1 MAVSVLDIHN
11 AAIKLESVIIK
22 TPMLHAPLLSHNLG
36 CDLFLK
42 LECQQ
47 YTSSFKVRG
56 AYVAMRDLCNESE
69 RKGIITMS
77 AGNHAQAVAY
87 HAQKLGLPA
96 VIVMPEQTPFSKVSQ
111 TKSYGAEIILEGR
124 NLSEC
129 EAVVKKLIRLRGLS
143 LIHPYDDQRV
153 IAGQGT
159 IGLEILE
166 QCPDLDF
173 ILVPV
178 GGGGLISG
186 IATMVKSFR
195 KDIKIIG
202 IQTEAYPSM
211 KASLEGSGVMC
222 GGETLAEG
230 IAVKRPGL
238 LTKPIIRKFV
248 DDILLV
254 GESDLE
260 KSVVALVEQQRIVS
274 EGAGAAGIA
283 AVLAYPELFRGKK
296 VGTII
301 CGGNINSRLLASI
314 LSRNMAAD
322 AV

>member
-1 MAVSVLDIHN
+1 MTVSVLDIHN
-11 AAIKLESVIIK
+11 AAVKLESVIIK
-22 TPMLHAPLLSHNLG
+22 TPMLHAPLLSQNLG
-36 CDLFLK
+36 CNLFLK
-42 LECQQ
+42 LECLQ
-47 YTSSFKVRG
+47 YTSSFKARG
-56 AYVAMRDLCNESE
+56 AYVAMRGLYDEFD
-69 RKGIITMS
+69 RKGIIAMS

-124 NLSEC
+124 NLNEC

-202 IQTEAYPSM
+202 IYN
-211 KASLEGSGVMC
+211 
-222 GGETLAEG
+222 
-230 IAVKRPGL
+230 I
-238 LTKPIIRKFV
+238 
-248 DDILLV
+248 
-254 GESDLE
+254 
-260 KSVVALVEQQRIVS
+260 
-274 EGAGAAGIA
+274 
-283 AVLAYPELFRGKK
+283 KK
-296 VGTII
+296 
-301 CGGNINSRLLASI
+301 
-314 LSRNMAAD
+314 
-322 AV
+322 